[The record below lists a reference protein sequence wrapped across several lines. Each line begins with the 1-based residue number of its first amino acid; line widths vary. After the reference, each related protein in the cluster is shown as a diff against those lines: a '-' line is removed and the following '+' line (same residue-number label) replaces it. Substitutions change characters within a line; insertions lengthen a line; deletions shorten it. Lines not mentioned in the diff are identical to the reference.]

1 MIELVPATHE
11 DRFFIA
17 RVTRAAIPLFEP
29 IQPGVFGPL
38 AVRIENDGLFKEYD
52 SYIIRYSNDRRFE
65 RDSDNSSV
73 RCCHFFCDKDCGNI
87 DDENCV
93 TGNRDEEPAESVPV
107 GFLGLA
113 ALTPEITYM
122 VALFFLPEYRGREL
136 GTEVLQTLEKNL
148 PDKGVRE
155 LILLVHRQADWA
167 IGFYR
172 KNGYSVLAETEEAMT
187 AYAGGE
193 MKKWLMPGFIL
204 MGKRLDI

>member
-38 AVRIENDGLFKEYD
+38 AVRIENDGLFKEYE
-52 SYIIRYSNDRRFE
+52 SYIIRY
-65 RDSDNSSV
+65 
-73 RCCHFFCDKDCGNI
+73 G
-87 DDENCV
+87 
-93 TGNRDEEPAESVPV
+93 SVPA

-122 VALFFLPEYRGREL
+122 VALFFLPEFRGKGL
-136 GTEVLQTLEKNL
+136 GTKVLQTLEKSL

-155 LILLVHRQADWA
+155 LILLVHHQADWA
-167 IGFYR
+167 VGFYR
-172 KNGYSVLAETEEAMT
+172 KNGYSVLAETEEAMA

-193 MKKWLMPGFIL
+193 MKKWLMPQFIL